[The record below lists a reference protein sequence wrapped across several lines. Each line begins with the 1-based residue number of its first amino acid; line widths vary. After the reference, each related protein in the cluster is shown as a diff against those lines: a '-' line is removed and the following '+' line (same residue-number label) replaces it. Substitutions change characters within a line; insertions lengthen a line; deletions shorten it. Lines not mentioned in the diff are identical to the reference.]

1 MHRRSAT
8 GTRAT
13 IREAQGRFF
22 VRWFA
27 DDPDTWRDLLDD
39 FKRAFPLPGQR
50 SFHPATKEW
59 ALPGYQRPALGA
71 WLRAN
76 FALDAIQWLNDDERE
91 PERERP
97 NSTAMASIDA
107 AYDAMQLR
115 RGAPLGLAEAAYRW
129 WSRQYHPDAGGTHE
143 AFVSLGQAIDVI
155 REHAP
160 SGAA

>member
-1 MHRRSAT
+1 MQHRRSTA

-13 IREAQGRFF
+13 ICESRGRIY
-22 VRWFA
+22 VRWWS
-27 DDPDTWRDLLDD
+27 DDTDTWRALLDA
-39 FKRAFPLPGQR
+39 FKRAFPIPGQR
-50 SFHPATKEW
+50 TFHPASKEW
-59 ALPGYQRPALGA
+59 SLPLSKRPVLGA
-71 WLRAN
+71 WLMTN
-76 FALDAIQWLNDDERE
+76 FGPDAVQWLDDERE